1 MMVSK
6 VIIEKNAYHD
16 SVTLMSLSGKVLNNE
31 GVNEAVVSMATTMNK
46 ELLDNIG
53 LLTDEAKEA
62 TENDLIIA
70 VKAENDDVLNETL
83 QFIDEALNKKKSSKK
98 SGQEKTAE
106 TLSQAL
112 DQLPDANL
120 AIISVPGEYAAR
132 EARLALNKGLHV
144 MMFSDNVTIEDE
156 RALKELGRDKG
167 LLVMGPDCGTAMLNQ
182 TGLCFANSVREGH
195 IGLVAASGTG
205 LQEVAVQID
214 RLGYGVSQAIG
225 TGGRDLHQ
233 DIGGIM
239 MLEGLKALNEDEQTK
254 VIALISKPPAKE
266 VQDKILAEV
275 KKVNKPVIVGFLD
288 GDQTAVESSGA
299 TFASNLIET
308 ARKAV
313 QALDPHVVIDQTVPS
328 ELSTFVEN
336 ETKQLSDFQ
345 QYIRGLFCG
354 GTLTSEALSILRSE
368 GLEVKSNV
376 AKKQA
381 EKLEDIHV
389 SDGHTL
395 LDMGD
400 DDFTKGKPHPM
411 IEPSLRNDRI
421 REELLNEETAVLLLD
436 FELGYGAHEDPVGE
450 SMDVLKETLTELKE
464 KNRHVSIITYM
475 CATKN
480 DKQGYD
486 NQVER
491 LKGLGIYVASSNE
504 EASKLAA
511 MISKKEVK

>member
-1 MMVSK
+1 M
-6 VIIEKNAYHD
+6 IEKNAYHD
-16 SVTLMSLSGKVLNNE
+16 SVTLMSLSGKVLGVE
-31 GVNEAVVSMATTMNK
+31 GVEEAVVSMATGMNK
-46 ELLDNIG
+46 ELLDNIH

-70 VKAENDDVLNETL
+70 VKAVSEEVLEETL
-83 QFIDEALNKKKSSKK
+83 QFIDDALNKKKSSKK
-98 SGQEKTAE
+98 SGQEQTAE
-106 TLSQAL
+106 TLNKAL
-112 DQLPDANL
+112 DYLPDANM

-156 RALKELGRDKG
+156 RKLKELGREKG
-167 LLVMGPDCGTAMLNQ
+167 LLVMGPDCGTAMINQ
-182 TGLCFANSVREGH
+182 TGLCFANNVKQGE

-225 TGGRDLHQ
+225 TGGRDLHK

-239 MLEGLKALNEDEQTK
+239 MLEGLRALDADEQTK

-266 VQDKILAEV
+266 VQDKILEEV
-275 KKVNKPVIVGFLD
+275 SKINKPVVVGFLD
-288 GDQTAVESSGA
+288 GDQVAVEQSGA
-299 TFASNLIET
+299 VFAPTLIET
-308 ARKAV
+308 ARQAV
-313 QALDPHVVIDQTVPS
+313 KALDSSVTLDKEIS
-328 ELSTFVEN
+328 ETLVNYAQN
-336 ETKQLSDFQ
+336 EQASLQDKQ

-368 GLEVKSNV
+368 GLAVKSNV
-376 AKKQA
+376 AKKA
-381 EKLEDIHV
+381 EEKLDNIHESV
-389 SDGHTL
+389 GHTL

-436 FELGYGAHEDPVGE
+436 FELGYGSHEDPVGE
-450 SMDVLKETLTELKE
+450 SIATLSETLSELK
-464 KNRHVSIITYM
+464 NQGRHVSVIAYM
-475 CATKN
+475 CATKQ
-480 DKQGYD
+480 DKQGYQ
-486 NQVER
+486 NQVDR
-491 LKGLGIYVASSNE
+491 LSALGIYVAASNE

-511 MISKKEVK
+511 MITSKEVK